1 MYDDKEGVRQ
11 ILNHNLYA
19 SDFTNNQK
27 KIKKFIKKHMKLRIE
42 EFCNS
47 VWFNNLNLSPIDT
60 LEIDYQIDF
69 KFEGK
74 DKKGEYY
81 KVTASKVK

>member
-11 ILNHNLYA
+11 ILN
-19 SDFTNNQK
+19 NQK
-27 KIKKFIKKHMKLRIE
+27 KIKKFIKKYMKLRIE

-47 VWFNNLNLSPIDT
+47 VWFNNLNLSLIDT
-60 LEIDYQIDF
+60 LKIDF

-81 KVTASKVK
+81 KVIAGKVK